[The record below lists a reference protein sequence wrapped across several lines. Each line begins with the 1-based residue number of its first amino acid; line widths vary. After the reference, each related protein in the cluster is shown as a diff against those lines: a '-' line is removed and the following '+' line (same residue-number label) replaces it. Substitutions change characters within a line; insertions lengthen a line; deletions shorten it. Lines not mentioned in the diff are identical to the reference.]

1 MSEPVDRLA
10 QTRASYLSPTFDRPE
25 VSPLELF
32 RTWYDEAAGQVREP
46 NAMTVS
52 TLDEWGPVARIVL
65 LKGIDAGGF
74 VFFTDYDSAKG
85 RQLRTDPR
93 IAASFP
99 WQDMHRQIRI
109 RGLAEEVAPAESDA
123 YFAVRPR
130 GSQIAAS
137 VSKQSQPVSGR
148 EQMEDEYARAEAE
161 LAGRDVPRP
170 DHWGGFR
177 IRPFEIEFWQG
188 QPNRFHDRWV
198 FRPADGSHDPADLA
212 AVEAWDLVRLYP

>member
-1 MSEPVDRLA
+1 MIEPVDRLA
-10 QTRASYLSPTFDRPE
+10 QTRSSYLSPTFDRPE

-93 IAASFP
+93 
-99 WQDMHRQIRI
+99 
-109 RGLAEEVAPAESDA
+109 
-123 YFAVRPR
+123 
-130 GSQIAAS
+130 
-137 VSKQSQPVSGR
+137 
-148 EQMEDEYARAEAE
+148 
-161 LAGRDVPRP
+161 
-170 DHWGGFR
+170 
-177 IRPFEIEFWQG
+177 
-188 QPNRFHDRWV
+188 
-198 FRPADGSHDPADLA
+198 
-212 AVEAWDLVRLYP
+212 